1 MNLHLIWALA
11 CAGCLIGGTWYG
23 TGLGE
28 DKEYAKRAREDRI
41 VQQAGEA
48 AQSAAASVIAA
59 NKPVNQTIVQKVQRE
74 IQTNTVYADC
84 RHSPDGL
91 RLVNQAITG
100 RAQPVS
106 GVQLPRDDA
115 SGR

>member
-1 MNLHLIWALA
+1 MNAHLIWAFA
-11 CAGCLIGGTWYG
+11 CACSLIGGTWYG

-28 DKEYAKRAREDRI
+28 DKEYAKRAREDAI
-41 VQQAGEA
+41 VQKAGEA
-48 AQSAAASVIAA
+48 AQSAAAAAIAA
-59 NKPVNQTIVQKVQRE
+59 NKPINQTIVQKVQRE

-100 RAQPVS
+100 RAQPA
-106 GVQLPRDDA
+106 GDGQLP
-115 SGR
+115 